1 MKIGR
6 YSGMNLSRE
15 LFRAFGES
23 GIEMMEIS
31 IGTKRQSHL
40 ELQLR
45 ELKAWGDEFGVEL
58 WSYHMPGAG
67 SSLVDP
73 NKEARLQLIEL
84 HRNIMGRAREVGIRH
99 FVVHPSG
106 EPIPSEHRA
115 EMIDRCKESLM
126 QLAEIARKED
136 TVIAVENLPRTCLG
150 NSSAEMLELLS
161 ADKDLRVCF
170 DTNHLLGE
178 DNMRLLDAVGDK
190 IVTIHVSDYDFIDE
204 KHWLPGE
211 GKNDWQ
217 RIYKKLSAV
226 GYKGPWLYEVDFS
239 APTITRHRDLVC
251 ADYVRNAREIF
262 EGRPLTVIE

>member
-15 LFRAFGES
+15 RFKAFGES

-31 IGTKRQSHL
+31 VGNKRIIHE
-40 ELQLR
+40 ELPLK
-45 ELKAWGDEFGVEL
+45 EFKAWGDEFGVEL

-73 NKEARLQLIEL
+73 NKEARQQLIEL
-84 HRNIMGRAREVGIRH
+84 YRDIMGRAREVGIRH

-106 EPIPSEHRA
+106 EPIPSERRA
-115 EMIDRCKESLM
+115 EMIDCCKESLM

-150 NSSAEMLELLS
+150 NSSAEMLDLLS
-161 ADKDLRVCF
+161 ADEDLRVCF

-178 DNMRLLDAVGDK
+178 ESEVFLRKLGER

-211 GKNDWQ
+211 GVIDW
-217 RIYKKLSAV
+217 
-226 GYKGPWLYEVDFS
+226 VDFTK
-239 APTITRHRDLVC
+239 ALH
-251 ADYVRNAREIF
+251 EIGF
-262 EGRPLTVIE
+262 EGCVSLETGPKKSEDPAEQEANEKELFAKVRAMADGTYGQ